1 MNQIII
7 SQSNVDLPIL
17 LLLMIMT
24 GVFTSFLVII
34 DFEVHRKHKTFNFT
48 SIFITVLMFVLFL
61 TSFRSFTKQYTENVL
76 FQNGSDPVT
85 KYYDLK
91 KNRSLIT
98 AEKKDSAPNW
108 LAEKVE
114 VKVIDED
121 KSTYQVQFEDKFY
134 EINKKD
140 VK

>member
-1 MNQIII
+1 MNQIIL
-7 SQSNVDLPIL
+7 SQSNADLPIL

-24 GVFTSFLVII
+24 GVFTSFLVSI
-34 DFEVHRKHKTFNFT
+34 DFEAYQKRKTFSFI
-48 SIFITVLMFVLFL
+48 SIFIIIMMFVLFL
-61 TSFRSFTKQYTENVL
+61 TSFRSFAKQYTENVR

-98 AEKKDSAPNW
+98 AEKKDSAPDW

-121 KSTYQVQFEDKFY
+121 DSKYQIQFKEEFA